1 VSFYPIVKRRKF
13 SKMASNDE
21 DIWIIVIFVLVAI
34 LFFGTCLCVCSVIK
48 DYIKKNNDDTIEET
62 FKEVTEGTELT
73 ENDSKYV
80 SVLCS

>member
-1 VSFYPIVKRRKF
+1 
-13 SKMASNDE
+13 MASNDE

-34 LFFGTCLCVCSVIK
+34 LFLGTCLCVCSVIK

-73 ENDSKYV
+73 QDDSKYV

>member
-1 VSFYPIVKRRKF
+1 
-13 SKMASNDE
+13 MASNDE

-62 FKEVTEGTELT
+62 FKEVTEGT
-73 ENDSKYV
+73 
-80 SVLCS
+80 